1 MWEENPWEIFQG
13 KPTQMGLKPI
23 SHSVPSGIRTEV
35 EGEERPPAKDIRRVK
50 LSQVSDFTWGVTRKV
65 LFYQIFTK
73 FYTTVILYPNSF
85 TKQNWTHF
93 EIKFEMY
100 SKRGWKARK
109 DASQRYP
116 SSKVSNVSDF
126 TWGVKRKLL
135 FYQMLTKVY
144 TTLILNPN
152 SLTKQ
157 NWTPFAIKLK
167 GIKNEVG
174 RRGKTPAQVIRR
186 AKLAMYQILHE
197 GQNENFCFTKYLQN
211 STQH

>member
-50 LSQVSDFTWGVTRKV
+50 LS
-65 LFYQIFTK
+65 
-73 FYTTVILYPNSF
+73 
-85 TKQNWTHF
+85 H
-93 EIKFEMY
+93 
-100 SKRGWKARK
+100 
-109 DASQRYP
+109 
-116 SSKVSNVSDF
+116 VSDF

-197 GQNENFCFTKYLQN
+197 GQNENFCFTK
-211 STQH
+211 